1 MHSTV
6 TKTLV
11 VRLFS
16 ITFKT
21 IIMRTLD
28 SNALSARV
36 KTSKAYAWNSKRRY
50 R

>member
-6 TKTLV
+6 TKTIVL
-11 VRLFS
+11 RLFS

-21 IIMRTLD
+21 SIMRTLD
-28 SNALSARV
+28 SNELTSRV
-36 KTSKAYAWNSKRRY
+36 KQSKAYAWNSKRRY